1 MCLLGGRCLI
11 PGLKVPTFKLHRLYP
26 TVEVVTPSSLALLTP
41 LLLSL
46 NSHPREMRQ
55 KDRFSKLLGST
66 CLGEFLRSLLLDG
79 GGALWWSSLGMHPRC
94 CSLLL
99 LSVWVCLCTEG
110 DYNGVGGGGMWQAQD
125 TRIFSILSYFCK
137 HGQRGLKQ
145 KQTWLILARSSLE
158 HPGFPNASSTLNP
171 LYLVV

>member
-1 MCLLGGRCLI
+1 MLRQEEGMCVKVVLVCLCAC
-11 PGLKVPTFKLHRLYP
+11 VF
-26 TVEVVTPSSLALLTP
+26 V
-41 LLLSL
+41 
-46 NSHPREMRQ
+46 
-55 KDRFSKLLGST
+55 
-66 CLGEFLRSLLLDG
+66 C
-79 GGALWWSSLGMHPRC
+79 
-94 CSLLL
+94 
-99 LSVWVCLCTEG
+99 VWVCLCTEG

-171 LYLVV
+171 LYLRLYSLPNPPSYAINKLYSTLYLSSYGRNLRGKGCLGTGLPRPPSTVIIPGSIKHILAPFYKAQQLLCKQRCRLSAA